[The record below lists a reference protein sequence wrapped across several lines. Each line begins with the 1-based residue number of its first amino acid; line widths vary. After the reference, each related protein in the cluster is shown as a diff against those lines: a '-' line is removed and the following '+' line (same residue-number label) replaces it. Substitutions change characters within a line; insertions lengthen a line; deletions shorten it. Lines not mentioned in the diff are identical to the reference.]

1 VEPWLLWLIAAA
13 ALLGLELMTGTLV
26 LAMLGAGAVAAAGVG
41 AVGGDAWLQ
50 VLAFAGVSLLMIAV
64 VRPVARRHLTAPREI
79 RSGAAA
85 LVGEYAVVIAAT
97 EGDAGRVKIAGDVW
111 SARPYDGFTVYEVGD
126 QVQILKI
133 DGATALIG

>member
-1 VEPWLLWLIAAA
+1 MWLIAAA

-41 AVGGDAWLQ
+41 ADGGDAWLQ

-97 EGDAGRVKIAGDVW
+97 EGDAGRVKIAGVVC